1 MELSS
6 PWSPWVLAI
15 LTLSTTN
22 LCLVLLYWAV
32 LIHAA
37 YFRSARLSTFPH
49 LLLLGLLLAS
59 SSNLL
64 HLAIDPEDSV
74 FSVVSEVSALAYA
87 LIYSS
92 LFVR

>member
-32 LIHAA
+32 LVHAA

-49 LLLLGLLLAS
+49 LLLLAS

>member
-32 LIHAA
+32 LIKT
-37 YFRSARLSTFPH
+37 SFPQ
-49 LLLLGLLLAS
+49 
-59 SSNLL
+59 SNQ
-64 HLAIDPEDSV
+64 
-74 FSVVSEVSALAYA
+74 
-87 LIYSS
+87 
-92 LFVR
+92 